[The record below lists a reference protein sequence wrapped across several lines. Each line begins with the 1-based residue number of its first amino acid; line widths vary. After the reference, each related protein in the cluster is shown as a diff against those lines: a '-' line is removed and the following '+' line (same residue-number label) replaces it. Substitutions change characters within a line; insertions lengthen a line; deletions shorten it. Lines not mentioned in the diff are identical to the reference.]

1 MRFSDQSHSAL
12 PDRQFNP
19 SAALFAWLWP
29 GAGHL
34 SIGQRRRGLL
44 IMFGVLFLFF
54 TGLLVGGI
62 DSVDRRTDFLW
73 FLAQSINGPLAFV
86 ADFIN
91 QNYLKTL
98 PPEQQ
103 YPTIAVNRP
112 NEMGTLF
119 IALSGL
125 MNLVVI
131 LDALYF
137 APKADDERPQVE
149 RRKDL
154 AASTT
159 A

>member
-1 MRFSDQSHSAL
+1 M

-19 SAALFAWLWP
+19 SAAVFAWLWP

-34 SIGQRRRGLL
+34 SIGQRRRGFLL
-44 IMFGVLFLFF
+44 MFGVLFLFF

-62 DSVDRRTDFLW
+62 DSVDRKTDFLW
-73 FLAQSINGPLAFV
+73 FLAQSVNGPIAFL

-98 PPEQQ
+98 PAEQQ
-103 YPTIAVNRP
+103 YATIGVNRP

-131 LDALYF
+131 LDALYY
-137 APKADDERPQVE
+137 APKPDEEHQQRE
-149 RRKDL
+149 RRKDP
-154 AASTT
+154 AAS
-159 A
+159 AAA